1 MANFQSILTTW
12 HSLEEHLMDRFTP
25 PTLASSS
32 PPRHAPGKSPHWTLE
47 WIDYSR
53 IQIDAVHD
61 NVDLFYLVVSASFV
75 ESGSDTYTR
84 NLVEHYDAHPQ
95 ISDWLQHQWEPEELQ
110 HGRALKTYVQTVW
123 PDFDWD
129 AAYAAFFDEYSRL
142 CTVDELEDDR
152 ALELVARCVVETGTA
167 TYYQTLRDLSAEPV
181 LAELTEHIRTDEVQ
195 HYKHFYRYF
204 KEINAERKLSR
215 ARILGA
221 LRRRLLELRTS
232 DSDIALRHVWAFRQ
246 AMPGV
251 DQEPFEQVCQRL
263 YQHVGAQLPMD
274 QAVKML
280 LRPLALPHRMEHFI
294 ERPLTRLA
302 RRVMAA

>member
-1 MANFQSILTTW
+1 MECF
-12 HSLEEHLMDRFTP
+12 MP
-25 PTLASSS
+25 P
-32 PPRHAPGKSPHWTLE
+32 PPLRRATYEMSPHWTLD
-47 WIDYSR
+47 WIDFSR
-53 IQIDAVHD
+53 IQIEAIHD
-61 NVDLFYLVVSASFV
+61 QVDLFYLLVSASFI
-75 ESGSDTYTR
+75 ESGSETYTR
-84 NLVEHYDAHPQ
+84 NLVEHFDAYPQ

-110 HGRALKTYVQTVW
+110 HGRALRTYVQTVW

-129 AAYAAFFDEYSRL
+129 TAYAAFFDEYSRL

-167 TYYQTLRDLSAEPV
+167 TYYQTLRDLTTEPV

-204 KEINAERKLSR
+204 KEINAERQLSR
-215 ARILGA
+215 GRILGA

-246 AMPGV
+246 NMPGV
-251 DQEPFEQVCQRL
+251 DEEPFERVCQRL
-263 YQHVGAQLPMD
+263 YRHVGQLLPMD

-280 LRPLALPHRMEHFI
+280 LKPLHLPHRVGRLI
-294 ERPLTRLA
+294 ERPLAHIAHRA
-302 RRVMAA
+302 VMA